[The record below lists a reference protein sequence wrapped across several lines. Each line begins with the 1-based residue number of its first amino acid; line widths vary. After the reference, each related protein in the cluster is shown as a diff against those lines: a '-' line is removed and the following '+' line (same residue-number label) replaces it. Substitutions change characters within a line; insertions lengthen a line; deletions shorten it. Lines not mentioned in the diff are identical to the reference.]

1 MSHTPS
7 PSVPGADIGVR
18 LQGVARALRRRRRLR
33 LGIRA
38 TWLAL
43 AIWCIDPLAHLL
55 GWSIPSA
62 PVLALAL
69 TVLIIGWLHAWLQQP
84 SIAQLAAG
92 LDRYYGLDEQLA
104 TALEV
109 GRRAPATPIE
119 ERLIGETNGLIQ
131 RMRVYFARQPLLPWR
146 EIETLIAV
154 CLLFL
159 GLELANGSVVPEA
172 LGPAAIPDLP
182 PPEAPTAFAQPEPT
196 DQPVAEA
203 PTPSPLSPEGQEAAA
218 AIADA
223 LRDNGATR
231 SAAEALDRGATEDA
245 ARDLRELADQ
255 ADQLGADAREDIARG
270 LRDAAEQLRE
280 SQPQLA
286 ERLEQ
291 QAAGLEQG
299 GQPAADALED
309 LARAIEELRESH
321 DPVADADTAPAE
333 SPGAGAEAGAGQ
345 PNRAQDDGQGPG
357 GAGAGNQLGGER
369 RGAQPGGVQP
379 QGDTLP
385 LPEPEATDGPTT
397 PAVGPR
403 GPQIELGAGG
413 TGETSAT
420 DSSGSD
426 QPLTGEADPLAI
438 PPEYRDVVEDYF
450 SPQP

>member
-1 MSHTPS
+1 MSHKPS
-7 PSVPGADIGVR
+7 QPAPGNDIGVR

-38 TWLAL
+38 VWLAL
-43 AIWCIDPLAHLL
+43 AIWCVYPLASIL

-69 TVLIIGWLHAWLQQP
+69 TVLIIGWLHAWLSQP
-84 SIAQLAAG
+84 SIAQLATG
-92 LDRYYGLDEQLA
+92 LDRYYALDEQLA

-109 GRRAPATPIE
+109 SRRAPATPIE
-119 ERLIGETNGLIQ
+119 ERLLGETDGLIQ
-131 RMRVYFARQPLLPWR
+131 RMRAYFTRQPLLPWR
-146 EIETLIAV
+146 EIETLAAV

-159 GLELANGSVVPEA
+159 GLSLASSASVPDA
-172 LGPAAIPDLP
+172 ITPAAIPDLP
-182 PPEAPTAFAQPEPT
+182 PPEAPTEVARPEPT

-203 PTPSPLSPEGQEAAA
+203 PTPPPLSPAGQEAAA

-231 SAAEALDRGATEDA
+231 SAAEALDRGDTEGA

-255 ADQLGADAREDIARG
+255 AEQLGDGARQDIARG

-280 SQPQLA
+280 SQPELA

-309 LARAIEELRESH
+309 LARAVEELRESQ
-321 DPVADADTAPAE
+321 DQVADAGEQPAE
-333 SPGAGAEAGAGQ
+333 SPGAGAESGAGQ
-345 PNRAQDDGQGPG
+345 PNQAQGAGQQPG
-357 GAGAGNQLGGER
+357 GAGAGNQLGGEQ
-369 RGAQPGGVQP
+369 RGAQPGVQP

-413 TGETSAT
+413 TGEAGAT
-420 DSSGSD
+420 GSGGSD